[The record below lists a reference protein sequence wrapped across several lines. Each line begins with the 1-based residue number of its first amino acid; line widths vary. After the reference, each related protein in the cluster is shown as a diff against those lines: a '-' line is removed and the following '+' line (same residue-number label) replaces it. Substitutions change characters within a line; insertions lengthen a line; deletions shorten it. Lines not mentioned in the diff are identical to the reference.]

1 MFIVCISLNSVVA
14 LQKEASRLLPITK
27 CKTALDRAEKLKKS
41 LTKRYDERDAIQLRG
56 LSD

>member
-1 MFIVCISLNSVVA
+1 MNSVVA

-41 LTKRYDERDAIQLRG
+41 LNKRYDERDAIQLRG